1 MHSAVPSSLE
11 QQSGLTPQ
19 QTPGQQSYSTL
30 HVLGISKPQHVLLF
44 MQVRVLL
51 SGHLTIP
58 LFWASGRVE
67 TCVAG
72 FNGIPFTRKSS
83 LRA

>member
-19 QTPGQQSYSTL
+19 QTPGQQSTVDVVAFSM
-30 HVLGISKPQHVLLF
+30 IQHSLLF

-58 LFWASGRVE
+58 LFWASSRVE